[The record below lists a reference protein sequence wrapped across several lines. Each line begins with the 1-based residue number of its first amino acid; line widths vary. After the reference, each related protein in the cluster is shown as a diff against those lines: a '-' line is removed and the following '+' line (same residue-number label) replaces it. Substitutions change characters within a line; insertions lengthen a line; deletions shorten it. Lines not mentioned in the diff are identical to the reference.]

1 MWLQAL
7 LATTLTLLER
17 HIHTLQT
24 EGFEPIQ
31 TAYLDSWLHT
41 GQQVDIARAT

>member
-17 HIHTLQT
+17 HIYTLQT
-24 EGFEPIQ
+24 EGFQPMEA
-31 TAYLDSWLHT
+31 AYLDSWLHT
-41 GQQVDIARAT
+41 GQQVNLA

>member
-1 MWLQAL
+1 VWLQAL

-31 TAYLDSWLHT
+31 AAYLDSWLHT
-41 GQQVDIARAT
+41 GQQVDMAWPT